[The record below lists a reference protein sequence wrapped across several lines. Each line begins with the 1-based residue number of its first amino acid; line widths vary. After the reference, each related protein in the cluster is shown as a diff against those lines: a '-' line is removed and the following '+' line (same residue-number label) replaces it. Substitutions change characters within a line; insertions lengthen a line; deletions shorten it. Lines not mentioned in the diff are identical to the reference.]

1 MVDTGGVSHHTG
13 RLAGHSEH
21 GWRTKEHAV
30 SDESDVAD
38 DAASDGGDAE
48 DSGGRTA
55 VVTKPVVRPQR
66 PTGKRSRQRA
76 VDADDEGDGD
86 ESSTK
91 SEVSKKDK
99 KDKKDTAKDSKAKKG
114 KTAKKTKKAGSSGAR
129 SANPIAFVYTYLKQ
143 VVAEMR
149 KVIWPNRRQMITY
162 TGVVLA
168 FLAFM
173 VALVGLADFG
183 LTKLV
188 LLVLG

>member
-1 MVDTGGVSHHTG
+1 M
-13 RLAGHSEH
+13 
-21 GWRTKEHAV
+21 

-55 VVTKPVVRPQR
+55 VVTKPVARPQR
-66 PTGKRSRQRA
+66 PTGKRSRLRA
-76 VDADDEGDGD
+76 ADADDEGDGE

-91 SEVSKKDK
+91 SEVSTKDK
-99 KDKKDTAKDSKAKKG
+99 KDKKDTSKDSKAKKG

-149 KVIWPNRRQMITY
+149 KVIWPNRRQMVTY

-188 LLVLG
+188 LLVFG